1 MAVSYGAH
9 VSAYVSNALSVT
21 STAVSTTT
29 GSTIVL
35 FLWGDNGPTY
45 TPSDNGGHTWT
56 AIGSAVTDSAGS
68 VCRAYYCANIT
79 GSASH
84 TFTTTTNSN
93 ASQGVWMV
101 EVLGAATSGALDTY
115 SSADDTSSPFTAG
128 SGFTNAQADEMLVSF
143 IGSDTTSTFN
153 PSESTGFTRA
163 DARNGS
169 ATLWGGASYY
179 KVLSAVA
186 ANNPSY
192 TASGTSAGVVFLVGI
207 KGAAGGGGTTYTET
221 SDDGIAVTEGT
232 QRFLLRGRGVAE
244 VLAMSDAASRFML
257 RTAQTSE
264 GIALGDTTTDSAMRN
279 RFVSD
284 TADLTDGGVYFRVH
298 GRVGSDAVTVADGAV
313 QSAIRNRWTDD
324 GFSATDQVLSSLLR
338 QRYASDI
345 VTVIDSL
352 VYSILGT
359 VIYFKTVTENFSL
372 TDELVYGVDRRRWM
386 DDGFDPGDGSIKHL
400 RLMRAS
406 SDDVTLIDAI
416 ISAIIGSGTI
426 FTSVSSDSVRLVD
439 DLLHTAERN
448 RISADAL
455 SFTDA
460 TIATVQ
466 RLRMLAEDITFSD
479 GALTFRI
486 LGRRLD
492 ELLQIEDGYLSTFYP
507 AVMFDV
513 HVALGR
519 DRGAMLG
526 GYTPFRVGG
535 RSIIV
540 LGGYA

>member
-1 MAVSYGAH
+1 MLI
-9 VSAYVSNALSVT
+9 N
-21 STAVSTTT
+21 
-29 GSTIVL
+29 
-35 FLWGDNGPTY
+35 
-45 TPSDNGGHTWT
+45 
-56 AIGSAVTDSAGS
+56 DSA
-68 VCRAYYCANIT
+68 I
-79 GSASH
+79 
-84 TFTTTTNSN
+84 N
-93 ASQGVWMV
+93 A
-101 EVLGAATSGALDTY
+101 DTPVNG
-115 SSADDTSSPFTAG
+115 SSPNPYVAVKQSSDAFTVYD
-128 SGFTNAQADEMLVSF
+128 AQVQRTYVVRSSNVAELLDF
-143 IGSDTTSTFN
+143 II
-153 PSESTGFTRA
+153 SEYIPG
-163 DARNGS
+163 
-169 ATLWGGASYY
+169 
-179 KVLSAVA
+179 
-186 ANNPSY
+186 
-192 TASGTSAGVVFLVGI
+192 
-207 KGAAGGGGTTYTET
+207 GGGGTVYTET
-221 SDDGIAVTEGT
+221 SDDGFLVTDGT
-232 QRFLLRGRGVAE
+232 QRFLLRGREVVE
-244 VLAMSDAASRFML
+244 VLTMNDATSRFAL
-257 RTAQTSE
+257 RSAMTSE
-264 GIALGDTTTDSAMRN
+264 GISLLDAVAGYAVRN
-279 RFVSD
+279 RFISD
-284 TADLTDGGVYFRVH
+284 AADLTDGAVYFRVH

-324 GFSATDQVLSSLLR
+324 GFSATDQTLSTLLR

-386 DDGFDPGDGSIKHL
+386 DDGFDPGDGSVKHL

-416 ISAIIGSGTI
+416 ISAVIGSGTI

-507 AVMFDV
+507 AVTFDV
-513 HVALGR
+513 HVVLGR

-526 GYTPFRVGG
+526 GYAPFVTFGALTQPLAGYTPFRVGG
-535 RSIIV
+535 RSTIV